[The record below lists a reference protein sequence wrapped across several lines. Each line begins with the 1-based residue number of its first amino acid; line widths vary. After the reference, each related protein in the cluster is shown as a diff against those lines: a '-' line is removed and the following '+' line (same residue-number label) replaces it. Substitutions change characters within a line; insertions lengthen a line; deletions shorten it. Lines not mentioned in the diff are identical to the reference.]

1 MLNKPPEPS
10 DMMGQAH
17 QPNTAASMHVPQDLV
32 YKLLHV
38 QEVCIILIILFIQIL
53 GFVFYY
59 IFFLNCSNSA
69 KFSSNKNL
77 TNCYF
82 QVEG

>member
-17 QPNTAASMHVPQDLV
+17 QPNAAASMHVPQDLV

-38 QEVCIILIILFIQIL
+38 QEVRN
-53 GFVFYY
+53 VY
-59 IFFLNCSNSA
+59 IFFFLLSFDAFLNFHLLFY
-69 KFSSNKNL
+69 K
-77 TNCYF
+77 
-82 QVEG
+82 

>member
-1 MLNKPPEPS
+1 MHVALALKKNFLKIIVFISWGYVIIIKTIFQMLNKPPEPS

-38 QEVCIILIILFIQIL
+38 QEVCSLLIILFI
-53 GFVFYY
+53 
-59 IFFLNCSNSA
+59 
-69 KFSSNKNL
+69 
-77 TNCYF
+77 
-82 QVEG
+82 